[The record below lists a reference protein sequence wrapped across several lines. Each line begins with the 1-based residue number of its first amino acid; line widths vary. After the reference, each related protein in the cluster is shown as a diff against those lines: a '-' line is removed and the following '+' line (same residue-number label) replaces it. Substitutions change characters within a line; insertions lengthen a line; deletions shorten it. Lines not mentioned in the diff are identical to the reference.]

1 MDLRRLT
8 SESGGVAMPPV
19 QIHRPPET
27 RATVRRLRESDV
39 DPVAELHQRIMP
51 KANHVPPGLL
61 SERLSRILLQ
71 HPWRSESLPS
81 LVYQDSTG
89 KVVGCTGVM
98 PRPMLFQNRNITAA
112 ISHSFIVEP
121 GSRSVLAALELAK
134 RFMSGPQDLSLAE
147 GGPASRKIW
156 ERAGGS
162 VSLLY
167 SLCWTRP
174 LQPTR
179 YVLSHLRKR
188 GLSSTLGWVL
198 RPFCRLADML
208 TPLAGKSFRLHK
220 PAVSGAELDPQT
232 FCETLTAFTLMRS
245 LRPQYNPGS
254 SQWLLDTLAGS
265 NSQGGFHKVTVCND
279 SKEVIGWY
287 LYCIKPDKVG
297 AVMQIG
303 AKEGCAETVLD
314 HLFYHAK
321 CHGAVAVSGQ
331 IDPELFQALSRKDC
345 LFHRD
350 GGSWML
356 VHSRYPEILQ
366 AIHRGDAF
374 LSRLEGEWWISY
386 LLG

>member
-8 SESGGVAMPPV
+8 SERGSLAPPV
-19 QIHRPPET
+19 QIHRPPESS
-27 RATVRRLRESDV
+27 AVVRPLRETDL
-39 DPVAELHQRIMP
+39 PRIAELHQKVIP
-51 KANHVPPGLL
+51 KSSNVPPAILH
-61 SERLSRILLQ
+61 EQLSRIMLQ
-71 HPWRSESLPS
+71 HPWRNDALPS
-81 LVYQDSTG
+81 LVYQDSSGNVT
-89 KVVGCTGVM
+89 GCTGVM
-98 PRPMLFQNRNITAA
+98 PRPMLFRNRLITAA
-112 ISHSFIVEP
+112 VSHSYIVEP

-147 GGPASRKIW
+147 GGYASRKIW

-167 SLCWTRP
+167 SLCWTHP
-174 LQPTR
+174 LQPSR

-188 GLSSTLGWVL
+188 GLPSALGWIL
-198 RPFCRLADML
+198 QPFCRLLDTLAPM
-208 TPLAGKSFRLHK
+208 AGKSFRSYA
-220 PAVSGAELDPQT
+220 PVVSGAELDPKT
-232 FCETLTAFTLMRS
+232 FCETLTAFTLMRT
-245 LRPQYNPGS
+245 LRPHYESGS
-254 SQWLLDTLAGS
+254 SQWLLERLAGG
-265 NSQGGFHKVTVCND
+265 NSQGGFHKVIVCND
-279 SKEVIGWY
+279 SKEVVGWY
-287 LYCIKPDKVG
+287 LYCIRPNKIG

-303 AKEGCAETVLD
+303 AKESCAETVLD

-321 CHGAVAVSGQ
+321 RHGAVAVSGQ
-331 IDPELFQALSRKDC
+331 VDPELFQALSRKDC

-356 VHSRYPEILQ
+356 VHSRHPEILQ